1 MDTQA
6 WMEAAGSGNTA
17 TVEILL
23 AQGADVDA
31 HTASRETA
39 LMRAASKGHMDTVQ
53 SLLEKGA
60 NANANRQDGMTALT
74 LAVFFGHVDVVNVLL
89 NNGADPR
96 TRDCHGASAM
106 DWASSRGYPNIAR
119 LLKDAEFFKATAPEI
134 TGHIAP
140 HIITSNEAP
149 PALNPNERLPD
160 DLQREWESTLATTA
174 TTALAATAITGTDE
188 FITIPDS
195 VVESDDNPA
204 IEEIGAIGNEQPS
217 VQEHGFFNYKRYR
230 ERSPGKKLL
239 RLALIAPAVLF
250 VSGLSIYSVRQEMR
264 QDAVQFRPPA
274 TDYYNLPNTLTLQYP
289 QQGNSNTKPQTQ
301 IVPNPPPPVAVLNP
315 NALSATG
322 LVIPV
327 NKKRRAPDG
336 ASESVSMQPGSE
348 PVIISLAQPDS
359 VKTEPREEPVK
370 NPLPSNRSITAQQSP
385 KALPVT
391 ASRETAVDHQ
401 TSPPPVMLSTT
412 SPKKKVIQWP

>member
-23 AQGADVDA
+23 AQGTDVDA
-31 HTASRETA
+31 HTASGETA
-39 LMRAASKGHMDTVQ
+39 LMRAASKGHMNTVQ

-60 NANANRQDGMTALT
+60 NVNANRQDGMTALT

-89 NNGADPR
+89 NKGADPR

-106 DWASSRGYPNIAR
+106 DWASSRGYPNIVR
-119 LLKDAEFFKATAPEI
+119 LLKDAEFFKAAAPEI
-134 TGHIAP
+134 TGHTAP

-160 DLQREWESTLATTA
+160 DLHRESESALATTA
-174 TTALAATAITGTDE
+174 TTALAATSITGMDE
-188 FITIPDS
+188 FITIPNS

-204 IEEIGAIGNEQPS
+204 IEEIGAIENEQPS
-217 VQEHGFFNYKRYR
+217 VQEHSFFDYRRYR
-230 ERSPGKKLL
+230 ERNPRKKLL
-239 RLALIAPAVLF
+239 RLALITPAVLL

-274 TDYYNLPNTLTLQYP
+274 TDYYYYNQPDTLTLQDP
-289 QQGNSNTKPQTQ
+289 QPGNSNTKPQPQ
-301 IVPNPPPPVAVLNP
+301 IVSSPPVAVLNS

-322 LVIPV
+322 LVMPV
-327 NKKRRAPDG
+327 NKKRRAPDR
-336 ASESVSMQPGSE
+336 ASESVSMQHGSE

-370 NPLPSNRSITAQQSP
+370 KPLPSNRSITAQQSA
-385 KALPVT
+385 KVLPVT